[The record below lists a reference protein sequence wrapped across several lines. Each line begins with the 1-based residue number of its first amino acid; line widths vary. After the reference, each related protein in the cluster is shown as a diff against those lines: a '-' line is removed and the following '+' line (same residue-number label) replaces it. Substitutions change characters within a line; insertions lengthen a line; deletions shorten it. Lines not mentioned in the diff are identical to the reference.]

1 MPFHIGPWEIALILV
16 ILLMLFG
23 VGKLPQVGS
32 SIGKGLRAFRK
43 GQRGEE
49 LLDEETEEETAKP
62 KRRVGKAVAEAS
74 KPKRKTTKKAAK
86 EDT

>member
-16 ILLMLFG
+16 IVLMIFG

-43 GQRGEE
+43 GQQGEE
-49 LLDEETEEETAKP
+49 IEEE
-62 KRRVGKAVAEAS
+62 
-74 KPKRKTTKKAAK
+74 
-86 EDT
+86 